1 MGRSKFN
8 CIGYQ
13 DNVLKD
19 MDAKIL
25 AEAKLSPAFQ
35 DYIKKTRRT
44 DLREDEYAADMSK
57 YEDYIAPI
65 HYCLGIM
72 TEAGEIASLVKK
84 EAFYGK
90 IEPTDNFK
98 EEIGDLLWY
107 VARLLDLTNLTF
119 EECMEA
125 NLAKLEK
132 RYPSGFDGTGGKR

>member
-19 MDAKIL
+19 MDARIL
-25 AEAKLSPAFQ
+25 AEAEENPAFQ
-35 DYIKKTRRT
+35 DYVKKTRRT
-44 DLREDEYAADMSK
+44 DLSDDEYNADMSK
-57 YEDYIAPI
+57 YEDYIAPL

-84 EAFYGK
+84 EVFYEK
-90 IEPTDNFK
+90 QIASDK
-98 EEIGDLLWY
+98 LKLEIGDLLWY
-107 VARLLDLTNLTF
+107 VARLLDLSDLTF

-125 NLAKLEK
+125 NIAKLEK